1 MAQYEEEFEEFEND
15 TPLVKKLRKQIDALQ
30 KQVTERDEKIAEFST
45 TSRKK
50 TIESILEEFGL
61 TSRIAKYIPTDVD
74 ADEDAIYAWLIDNGE
89 DFGIELV
96 DDGSSK
102 DESQHAAELMEAVE
116 TGGIDPSLGQDLASR
131 IASAKTQ
138 EELMAILNG

>member
-30 KQVTERDEKIAEFST
+30 KQVTERDEKIADFST
-45 TSRKK
+45 MSRKK

-61 TSRIAKYIPTDVD
+61 TSRIAKYIPTDVE
-74 ADEDAIYAWLIDNGE
+74 ADEDAIYDWLIDNGE

-96 DDGSSK
+96 DDGSPT